1 MLTYCLYGIAGPQ
14 AEQHTIARLGP
25 NGRRPKLQ
33 EMQLPPHSRR
43 SFMRKVAAV
52 GTGAAALATI
62 GFEGTAPIAG
72 KGWRASAAPAGK
84 SVAIFGAGPAGMTA
98 AHELAERGFAVTLY
112 ESRNVLGGKT
122 RSIYVPNSG
131 TNPLPGE
138 HGFRSFFGFYHNM
151 PDTMRRIPFAGN
163 KNGVWDNLVRLES
176 AMIAGVDRHNLT
188 IPLPFPLPMPELPMT
203 LKAFGDSVAS
213 VLETVWRLPAQEAV
227 FAAER
232 LLVYVTSCDDRKVG
246 QWENITWTEFAKLKN
261 SSPEYNRF
269 LGDGFLKELVA
280 TKSENCSANAIGLVG
295 ESYVWSLL
303 GINNDGGAQGKGNDR
318 VLNGP
323 TTEQFVNPWGDY
335 LKSIGVT
342 IQLEQKLSKFTTN
355 GKHITEATVTGPGG
369 THSVQADYFI
379 SAIPH
384 EAFSAV
390 LDDAL
395 VAADPA
401 LAGSRKL
408 QNAWMVGLQYF
419 LKSRHD
425 LTNGHVGYNDSPWAL
440 TSISEAQFWK
450 KPLTAYGDGTV
461 KDVLSAII
469 SEWDEPGMVNK
480 KTARQCSPE
489 EIVKETWE
497 QIKAHINGDGITSTT
512 LTDDMVHSTLLDT
525 GLTGAGTP
533 QVTYDDSIFIQNAG
547 SWSQRPEAVTGIDNL
562 MLAGD
567 WIKTDMNVSC
577 MEGANEGGRRAA
589 NAVLHASG
597 SSQGA
602 VKLHPQFKQLL
613 WEPFK
618 AVDAGLYRLNLPNE
632 LDIVDGGRK
641 PH

>member
-1 MLTYCLYGIAGPQ
+1 M
-14 AEQHTIARLGP
+14 HD
-25 NGRRPKLQ
+25 K
-33 EMQLPPHSRR
+33 QLPPQSRR
-43 SFMRKVAAV
+43 SFFKNAAVAGAGVAALTTM
-52 GTGAAALATI
+52 GTVPG
-62 GFEGTAPIAG
+62 AG
-72 KGWRASAAPAGK
+72 KGWRASAAPPGK
-84 SVAIFGAGPAGMTA
+84 TVAIFGAGPAGMTA

-112 ESRNVLGGKT
+112 EARNVLGGKT
-122 RSIYVPNSG
+122 RSIYAPNSG
-131 TNPLPGE
+131 STPLPGE
-138 HGFRSFFGFYHNM
+138 HGFRSFFGFYHNL

-163 KNGVWDNLVRLES
+163 KNGVWDNLVRLEA
-176 AMIAGVDRHNLT
+176 AMIAGVNRHNLT
-188 IPLPFPLPMPELPMT
+188 IPLPFPIPLPQLPMT
-203 LKAFGDSVAS
+203 LKAFIDSVSS
-213 VLETVWRLPAQEAV
+213 VLETVWRLPAQEAL

-232 LLVYVTSCDDRKVG
+232 LGVYVTSCDERKFG
-246 QWENITWTEFAKLKN
+246 QWENITWTDFAKLNN
-261 SSPEYNRF
+261 SSKEYNRF
-269 LGDGFLKELVA
+269 LGDGFIKELVA
-280 TKSENCSANAIGLVG
+280 TKSANCSANAIGLVG

-303 GINNDGGAQGKGNDR
+303 GINNDGGAAGEGNDR

-323 TTEQFVNPWGDY
+323 TSEQFVNPWGDY
-335 LKSIGVT
+335 LRSIGVK
-342 IQLEQKLSKFTTN
+342 IQLEQQLSSFKTN
-355 GKHITEATVTGPGG
+355 GKHIASATVSGSGG
-369 THSVQADYFI
+369 TNAVEADYYI

-384 EAFSAV
+384 ERFSTV
-390 LDDAL
+390 LDDAM

-401 LAGSRKL
+401 LAGARKL

-425 LTNGHVGYNDSPWAL
+425 LANGHVGYNDASWGL

-450 KPLTAYGDGTV
+450 KPLTSYGDGTV

-469 SEWDEPGMVNK
+469 SDWDTPGMFNK
-480 KTARQCSPE
+480 KTAKQCTPE

-497 QIKAHINGDGITSTT
+497 QIKAHVNGDGVTQ
-512 LTDDMVHSTLLDT
+512 LTDDMVHSTLIDT

-533 QVTYDDSIFIQNAG
+533 QIAYDDSIFIQNAG
-547 SWSQRPEAVTGIDNL
+547 SWTQRPEAATGIDNL

-602 VKLHPQFKQLL
+602 VELHKQFKQLL

-618 AVDAGLYRLNLPNE
+618 AVDAGLYRANLPNE
-632 LDIVDGGRK
+632 FDIVDGGRK